1 MPSPT
6 RSDLFADPPAPRAG
20 ARRRGRR
27 GPLLALAAAFCL
39 LLTLVVFSLAGS
51 TARAPA
57 PARAVDAPQEAAVP
71 PPEPPRPPASFYA
84 SPSGARTNDGSQERP
99 LDLATALSRT
109 SPLRGGDT
117 LWLRE
122 GLYRGAFVS
131 EIAGRA
137 DAPIYVKAYPGERVV
152 LDGTGFSAATLLV
165 TGNDVWFWNLEIAGA
180 SGAAH
185 RTDKDSSRGIGVRV
199 LGPRTRYI
207 GLVVHGALTGVSIA
221 KDAEDTEL
229 HGCIIFHN
237 GVQDAGAGYGHGV
250 YAEPSSGTTRLIDVI
265 TFANQGRGINI
276 FAEGSPRGSVIVDG
290 VASFDNGRPPGGDSG
305 YKLENFFATGAAALT
320 LKDSHFYHSLT
331 TTGLNVGLGSPDA
344 RAGRLTMTGTTIV
357 GGSMSVRVVGWREAH
372 VTGNV
377 FYAQGSSNPGSDQT
391 LVSVRSPGNA
401 ARLYVWHANT
411 YVDRT
416 ARAYP
421 FVFNQVVNAFGGGN
435 LSFPEWQQATGF
447 DADSTYSREPLAG
460 TTVHVRE
467 SQHERGRWHAVV
479 YDWSGTAVIELPLA
493 STEIAAGDRIEVRDV
508 TRLSGPP
515 LLEAAYDGRAV
526 VVPMTPPP
534 DEDEGEGT
542 RAASK
547 LPTGH
552 GETAGRAAVTTG
564 DEGQRASPRLTVLVI
579 RRINALR
586 SLTDGPDADPRGG
599 ATRP

>member
-6 RSDLFADPPAPRAG
+6 RFDLFANPPAPRAG
-20 ARRRGRR
+20 ARRRGWR
-27 GPLLALAAAFCL
+27 GPLLAIAATFCL

-57 PARAVDAPQEAAVP
+57 RAVEAPRESTVP

-84 SPSGARTNDGSQERP
+84 SPSGARTNDGTQARP

-152 LDGTGFSAATLLV
+152 LDGAGFSAATLLV
-165 TGNDVWFWNLEIAGA
+165 TGNDVWFWNLEIAGE

-185 RTDKDSSRGIGVRV
+185 STEKNSSRGIGVRV
-199 LGPRTRYI
+199 LASRTRHI
-207 GLVVHGALTGVSIA
+207 GLVVHGALTGFSIA
-221 KDAEDTEL
+221 RDAEDTEL
-229 HGCIIFHN
+229 HGCIIFDN

-250 YAEPSSGTTRLIDVI
+250 YAEPSAGTTRLIDVI

-320 LKDSHFYHSLT
+320 LKDSHFYHSLA

-357 GGSMSVRVVGWREAH
+357 GGSMSVRVAGWREAH
-372 VTGNV
+372 VAGNL
-377 FYAQGSSNPGSDQT
+377 FYAQGSPNPGADQT

-401 ARLYVWHANT
+401 ARLYAWRANT

-416 ARAYP
+416 ARRYP

-447 DADSTYSREPLAG
+447 DADSTYSQEPLAG
-460 TTVHVRE
+460 TKVYVRE
-467 SQHERGRWHAVV
+467 SQQERGRFHAVV
-479 YDWSGTAVIELPLA
+479 YNWSGEPVVELPLA
-493 STEIAAGDRIEVRDV
+493 STEIAPGDRIEVRDV

-515 LLEAAYDGRAV
+515 LLEAPYDGRAV

-534 DEDEGEGT
+534 DEEEREDI

-552 GETAGRAAVTTG
+552 GEAPRRAEAITG
-564 DEGQRASPRLTVLVI
+564 DEGQRAWPRLTVLVI
-579 RRINALR
+579 RRINVLR
-586 SLTDGPDADPRGG
+586 ALTDGPDADLRGG